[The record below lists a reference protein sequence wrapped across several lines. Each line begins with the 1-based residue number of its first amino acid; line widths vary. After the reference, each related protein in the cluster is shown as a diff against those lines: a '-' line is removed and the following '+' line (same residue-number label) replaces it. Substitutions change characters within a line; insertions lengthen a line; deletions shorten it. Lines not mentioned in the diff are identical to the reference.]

1 MILGRFAI
9 GAVLAAALVACGGGT
24 SQVEEFRPGKYVAF
38 GDEAST
44 ITSNGRRYA
53 VNVLNSAGDAV
64 DCRLEPIWVQAVA
77 TQFGFVFAQ
86 CNPDSSISTNAIM
99 RAAPGAKVADVT
111 AQIDAQ
117 IAAGGFAEKDLVT
130 VLAGVN
136 DVLEQYATYGTRSEE
151 QITAELRTRAE
162 RLAAQVNRL
171 VGMGA
176 RVIISTIP
184 DLGVTPYALQQK
196 AAFIDTDRAALL
208 TRLSAAF
215 NARLRVTILNDGR
228 FVGLVLADELT
239 QSMSR
244 FASVYG
250 LTNATDALCTVALPN
265 CTTATLVTSGTSS
278 TYLWADSLQLTYAG
292 QQRLGALAV
301 DRAVGN
307 PF

>member
-9 GAVLAAALVACGGGT
+9 GAALTAALVACGGGT
-24 SQVEEFRPGKYVAF
+24 SQVEEFKPGKYVAF

-44 ITSNGRRYA
+44 LTSNGRRYT
-53 VNVLNSAGDAV
+53 VNALNTAGTAV
-64 DCRLEPIWVQAVA
+64 DCRLEPIWVQSVA

-86 CNPDSSISTNAIM
+86 CNPEASAELKAIM
-99 RAAPGAKVADVT
+99 RAAPGAKVDDVRL
-111 AQIDAQ
+111 QIDAQ
-117 IAAGGFAEKDLVT
+117 VAAGGFAQKDLVT
-130 VLAGVN
+130 VLVGTH
-136 DVLEQYATYGTRSEE
+136 DVLELYARYGASNEE
-151 QITAELRTRAE
+151 QLTAEARVRGE

-171 VGMGA
+171 VELGA
-176 RVIISTIP
+176 RVIVSTMP

-196 AAFIDTDRAALL
+196 AAFTDTDRAALL
-208 TRLSAAF
+208 SRLSAAF

-244 FASVYG
+244 LASAYG
-250 LTNATDALCTVALPN
+250 VSNATDALCTVALPD
-265 CTTATLVTSGTSS
+265 CTSATLVPSGTSA
-278 TYLWADSLQLTYAG
+278 TYLWADNLQLTYAG

-301 DRAVGN
+301 DRAIGN